1 MTIVSVTERQM
12 FKRCRRRWDYASFSR
27 QSLSP
32 VVNAPAL
39 DLGTIIHATLADW
52 TQDPQLNPNDIYTHH
67 STQLL
72 GIIISSY
79 EQRVGCKPSTS
90 ELQKT
95 LEAISLGYSMIEN
108 YMEYWRTPLPAGFT
122 LVENEQTLTVPIPNT
137 LHCICDHTTCT
148 CTYSCKYE
156 PNGSC
161 PCITVFQG
169 SNDPLATICSCISSH
184 HLEATFD
191 GIMADEHGQLFI
203 IERKTFSRHPSID
216 ELDRN
221 DQFLAYMWAL
231 QQGFTSISS
240 SARPEVVGVAYD
252 GLWKREKPPA
262 GKKLTDLFLRRILLR
277 NRAEL
282 KEFGELLALE
292 VQDMANPNVLIYKNV
307 PVLGGCWDCNFKSLC
322 DAQSR
327 GENLQYISSMY
338 HKVDRKEWRHTRGS
352 DDPV

>member
-1 MTIVSVTERQM
+1 MIVSVTERQV

-39 DLGTIIHATLADW
+39 DLGTLIHSTLADW
-52 TQDPQLNPNDIYTHH
+52 TQDPQLNPNEIYTAH
-67 STQLL
+67 STTLL
-72 GIIISSY
+72 GEIIQSY
-79 EQRVGCKPSTS
+79 TERVGCKPSTS

-95 LEAISLGYSMIEN
+95 LEAVSLGYSMIEN
-108 YMEYWRTPLPAGFT
+108 YMEYWRTPLPPGFT

-137 LHCICDHTTCT
+137 LHCTCVLAT
-148 CTYSCKYE
+148 CKCTHY
-156 PNGSC
+156 
-161 PCITVFQG
+161 CIDECLCIPTFLG
-169 SNDPLATICSCISSH
+169 SNDPLATICSCMSSH

-252 GLWKREKPPA
+252 GLWKREKPPT

-282 KEFGELLALE
+282 KEFGTLLALE
-292 VQDMANPNVLIYKNV
+292 VQDMSDQNVLIYKNV

-327 GENLQYISSMY
+327 GENLNYIQSMY
-338 HKVDRKEWRHTRGS
+338 HKVDRKEWRHTRETES
-352 DDPV
+352 DATI